1 MMTAA
6 QAREK
11 TKERITQV
19 AKEFITNTVEH
30 EINEAISFGQFS
42 CTIKHNHDIPVQ
54 EAIEE
59 LLEKEGF
66 TVILGEGYYD
76 IDWEKCR

>member
-1 MMTAA
+1 MITAT
-6 QAREK
+6 QAKEK

-19 AKEFITNTVEH
+19 AKEFIINTVEPK
-30 EINEAISFGQFS
+30 IAEAISFRQFS
-42 CTIKHNHDIPVQ
+42 CTIKHNHDIPFQ

-66 TVILGEGYYD
+66 NVILGEGYYD
-76 IDWEKCR
+76 IDWKDN